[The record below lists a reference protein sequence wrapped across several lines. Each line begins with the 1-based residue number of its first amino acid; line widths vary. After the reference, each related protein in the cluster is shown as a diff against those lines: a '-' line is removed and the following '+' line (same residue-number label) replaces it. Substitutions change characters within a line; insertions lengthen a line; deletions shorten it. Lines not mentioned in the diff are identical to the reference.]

1 MNRVLPYVILAMVI
15 LFPLAVDAQGFV
27 GGAPEAGITAFVAWM
42 QGPFGRP
49 IITLLFMGIGIVL
62 AAGRHTFEGI
72 IFGVLGAAF
81 YVGSGGLST
90 MMTGNGG

>member
-1 MNRVLPYVILAMVI
+1 MNRAFPHVVLALVI
-15 LFPLAVDAQGFV
+15 LFPFAADAQFV